1 LKGCPALIVDDNST
15 NRRILEEVLRSWH
28 MRPGVAESGPAALIQ
43 MKRAVAEGRP
53 YRLVLL
59 DCMMPDMD
67 GFMLAERIRQDTG
80 FDDPTL
86 IMISSAPRS
95 GDADRCREVG
105 VARYLT
111 KPIVQSE
118 LLDTVAEV
126 FGEPAAGELAET
138 AGDVPRPGPTL
149 KVLLAE
155 DSPINRRVAMG
166 FLQQRGYH
174 VVAACDGKE
183 AVDAF
188 QREPFDVVL
197 MDVQMPVMDGYEATA
212 MIRDREKA
220 SGRHTPIVAMTA
232 AAMKGDRDKCLPAGM
247 DDYIAK
253 PIDPD
258 NLYDKLDS
266 YSQRLPHSAADT
278 TAGRIH
284 ESPEERSAAQA
295 DETTA
300 GKDESMVNPTDILDL
315 DEAAE
320 RIPGG
325 PEELKELAQL
335 LVEET
340 SQRLQKMR
348 DALASGDVATVGL
361 EAHPIKS
368 AAAVFGANAVVEAAQ
383 RVESMGREGKL
394 EEVKAG
400 FAELEEQAA
409 RLHAALRSVVGGDP
423 A

>member
-1 LKGCPALIVDDNST
+1 
-15 NRRILEEVLRSWH
+15 
-28 MRPGVAESGPAALIQ
+28 M
-43 MKRAVAEGRP
+43 
-53 YRLVLL
+53 
-59 DCMMPDMD
+59 
-67 GFMLAERIRQDTG
+67 
-80 FDDPTL
+80 
-86 IMISSAPRS
+86 IMISSALRS
-95 GDADRCREVG
+95 GDEDRCREVG
-105 VARYLT
+105 VARHLT

-126 FGEPAAGELAET
+126 FGGPAVDELAET
-138 AGDVPRPGPTL
+138 AGDVPHSGATV

-174 VVAACDGKE
+174 VVVACDGKE

-232 AAMKGDRDKCLPAGM
+232 AAMKGDRDKCLQAGM
-247 DDYIAK
+247 DDYTAK

-258 NLYDKLDS
+258 DLYDKLDL

-278 TAGRIH
+278 TAGRVH
-284 ESPEERSAAQA
+284 ESPEERNAAQA
-295 DETTA
+295 GETTA
-300 GKDESMVNPTDILDL
+300 GKDEFMVNPTDVLDL

-320 RIPGG
+320 NIPGG
-325 PEELKELAQL
+325 PEDLKEMAQL
-335 LVEET
+335 LIEET

-348 DALASGDVATVGL
+348 DDLANGDVTAVGL

-368 AAAVFGANAVVEAAQ
+368 AAAVFGAKAVVEAAQ
-383 RVESMGREGKL
+383 RVEYMGREGKL

-400 FAELEEQAA
+400 FAELEATTA
-409 RLHAALRSVVGGDP
+409 RLHAALRSVVGSDP